1 MYIVYLCTEWKDRWW
16 RWEVLICFFN
26 DSSHQYQ
33 TVPSS
38 TFRSVLLSLFMNA
51 YEFSSRWTT
60 CENRQTV
67 EINSYLSV
75 QQVCE
80 ESEELLRQAL
90 EEKEEENRKRYE
102 LIQQIRAIES
112 TPSIR
117 HKFVDLTEVSS
128 KGKTT
133 VFT

>member
-1 MYIVYLCTEWKDRWW
+1 MQMNFPPDG
-16 RWEVLICFFN
+16 
-26 DSSHQYQ
+26 
-33 TVPSS
+33 
-38 TFRSVLLSLFMNA
+38 LLVKIGKQL
-51 YEFSSRWTT
+51 T
-60 CENRQTV
+60 

-80 ESEELLRQAL
+80 ESGELLRRAL

-128 KGKTT
+128 EGNLFLHKCVLYMFHTFRGIVYCMQIYHSLVQSNPTY
-133 VFT
+133 VRFCHIP

>member
-1 MYIVYLCTEWKDRWW
+1 
-16 RWEVLICFFN
+16 
-26 DSSHQYQ
+26 
-33 TVPSS
+33 
-38 TFRSVLLSLFMNA
+38 MN
-51 YEFSSRWTT
+51 FSPDGPLVKRGKQITG
-60 CENRQTV
+60 
-67 EINSYLSV
+67 INSYLSV

-80 ESEELLRQAL
+80 ESGELLRQAL

>member
-1 MYIVYLCTEWKDRWW
+1 MNFPPDG
-16 RWEVLICFFN
+16 
-26 DSSHQYQ
+26 
-33 TVPSS
+33 
-38 TFRSVLLSLFMNA
+38 LLVKIGKQL
-51 YEFSSRWTT
+51 T
-60 CENRQTV
+60 
-67 EINSYLSV
+67 EINSDLSV

-80 ESEELLRQAL
+80 ESGELLRQAL
-90 EEKEEENRKRYE
+90 EEKEDENRKRYE

-133 VFT
+133 VFTVVNILYMFHTFRAVVYCRYITVWMDEVQGGPVHVVFCYIA